1 LGGFPVSIGRF
12 LAEGTLESMSTEK
25 RRPGPSAPKRPSHTD
40 LPREL
45 VDELRQVVR
54 GPRADRAIADLERAV
69 TLLARGDHKAAVK
82 EATKAKEIAQR
93 SAAVREVLGLALYQG
108 ERFREAMAELKA
120 YRRISGRA
128 DQNHLIA
135 DCYRALGSPEK
146 AVPLVEEEMRA
157 RVPEEA
163 RAEAAV
169 VGASALAD
177 MQRYPEALALL
188 RRFSRRS
195 DVGRDWDLRVWYV
208 TGDILERAGRPEEA
222 AREFKKV
229 VRHDSAAFDAA
240 ERLAQLS

>member
-1 LGGFPVSIGRF
+1 
-12 LAEGTLESMSTEK
+12 MSVQK
-25 RRPGPSAPKRPSHTD
+25 RGPSAPSAGRPTHTV
-40 LPREL
+40 LPREV
-45 VDELRQVVR
+45 VDELRQVCR
-54 GPRADRAIADLERAV
+54 GPRAERAIADLERAV

-82 EATKAKEIAQR
+82 EATKAKEAAQR
-93 SAAVREVLGLALYQG
+93 SAAVREVLGLALYSG
-108 ERFREAMAELKA
+108 GRFQEALAELKT
-120 YRRISGRA
+120 YRRISGRL

-135 DCYRALGSPEK
+135 DCHRALGAPEK
-146 AVPLVEEEMRA
+146 AVALVEEEMRG

-177 MQRYPEALALL
+177 LGRYPEALALL
-188 RRFSRRS
+188 RRFAKRS
-195 DVGRDWDLRVWYV
+195 DVGRDWDLRIWYV

-229 VRHDSAAFDAA
+229 VRHDSGAFDAA